1 MQRMGGC
8 RVTREKDEARGVSG
22 WMTIRLIVGL
32 VLAWAMAMTVPG
44 WAHEEHGGGHASHG
58 SVRAEPG
65 QWEGSPEGVAFSE
78 FNHHLSGL
86 AVILV
91 GLSELRTALGF
102 TILAWSRFL
111 LPVGMLGFGAYLL
124 VWSDHLA
131 WPIGP
136 MSFAQ
141 TFSGG
146 HMEILQHKVYSL
158 LLLGIGF
165 VELLR
170 RVGRLDHWAWGA
182 PLPGFAIIGGLMLF
196 MHMHGPH
203 PSAHTIAI
211 HHSVMGVMAIAGGLC
226 KFVSEYGKTGAHL
239 PVAPA
244 HLAVAWAGLT
254 LLIGG
259 QLLIYSE

>member
-1 MQRMGGC
+1 MRWIKGRQ
-8 RVTREKDEARGVSG
+8 VTREKGRGRELSG
-22 WMTIRLIVGL
+22 GMKNWRLIGL
-32 VLAWAMAMTVPG
+32 VLAWTLAITVTG
-44 WAHEEHGGGHASHG
+44 WAHGQDSSGHASHG
-58 SVRAEPG
+58 TAHAEPG
-65 QWEGSPEGVAFSE
+65 QWEGSPKGVAFSE

-91 GLSELRTALGF
+91 GLTELRTALGVNV
-102 TILAWSRFL
+102 LAWSRFL
-111 LPVGMLGFGAYLL
+111 LPVGLLGFGAYLL

-136 MSFAQ
+136 MTFAE
-141 TFSGG
+141 TVSGD

-158 LLLGIGF
+158 LLLGIGLI
-165 VELLR
+165 ELLR
-170 RVGRLDHWAWGA
+170 RIGRLEHWAWSA
-182 PLPGFAIIGGLMLF
+182 PLPGFAIVGGLMLF

-211 HHSVMGVMAIAGGLC
+211 HHSVMGFMAIAGGLC
-226 KFVSEYGKTGAHL
+226 KFASDYGKAGGSL
-239 PVAPA
+239 PLASS